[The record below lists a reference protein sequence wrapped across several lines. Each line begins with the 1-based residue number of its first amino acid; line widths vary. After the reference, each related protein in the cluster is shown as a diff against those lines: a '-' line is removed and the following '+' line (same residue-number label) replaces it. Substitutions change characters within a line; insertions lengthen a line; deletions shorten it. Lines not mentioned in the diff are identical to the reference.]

1 MYASIFCVISSVPLI
16 CQCLS
21 LKDKLKK
28 VMLEKEQLECVLKT
42 ETDEKELYK
51 VILFPATSFQ
61 CVLVKG
67 LKVIMFCGESDKLNL

>member
-1 MYASIFCVISSVPLI
+1 MYALVFYINSSELLI

-42 ETDEKELYK
+42 EKDEKELYK
-51 VILFPATSFQ
+51 VTLFFLPLYTEMKWFERN
-61 CVLVKG
+61 G
-67 LKVIMFCGESDKLNL
+67 LMFHGDV

>member
-1 MYASIFCVISSVPLI
+1 MYALVFCINSSELLI

-42 ETDEKELYK
+42 EKDEKELYK
-51 VILFPATSFQ
+51 VTLFFVPLYTDMKWFER
-61 CVLVKG
+61 KG
-67 LKVIMFCGESDKLNL
+67 LMFHGEVW